1 VLLIS
6 AIVVANIAAAPT
18 PWMPR
23 AAISRPTFGARPQVS
38 DAAAKATRP
47 IR

>member
-23 AAISRPTFGARPQVS
+23 AAISRPTFGARPQAS
-38 DAAAKATRP
+38 DAAANSTSPMR
-47 IR
+47 